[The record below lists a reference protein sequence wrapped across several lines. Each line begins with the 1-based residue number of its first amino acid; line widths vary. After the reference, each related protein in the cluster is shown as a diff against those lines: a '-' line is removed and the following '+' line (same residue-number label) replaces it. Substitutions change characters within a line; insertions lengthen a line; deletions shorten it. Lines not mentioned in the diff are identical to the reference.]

1 MSFTRI
7 ERCAAF
13 IHTTLTFV
21 NTSSCLMQ
29 ARKIPAAHAS
39 VVSGR
44 WEKSKFAGRSV
55 SGKTLGII
63 GFGSIGRAVAV
74 RAAAFGMRIV
84 TVARGSS
91 GSSSSASEQQQYNDT
106 PFAGKQILLL
116 PYLTTHL
123 ISIGSSAA

>member
-1 MSFTRI
+1 
-7 ERCAAF
+7 
-13 IHTTLTFV
+13 
-21 NTSSCLMQ
+21 
-29 ARKIPAAHAS
+29 
-39 VVSGR
+39 
-44 WEKSKFAGRSV
+44 V

-91 GSSSSASEQQQYNDT
+91 GSSSSASEQQQRYNDT

-116 PYLTTHL
+116 SYLTTHL
-123 ISIGSSAA
+123 ISIGSSAASAVLQAGCLSCTELSKLALLHTSHTPLYDTKQGLLQSLAQT